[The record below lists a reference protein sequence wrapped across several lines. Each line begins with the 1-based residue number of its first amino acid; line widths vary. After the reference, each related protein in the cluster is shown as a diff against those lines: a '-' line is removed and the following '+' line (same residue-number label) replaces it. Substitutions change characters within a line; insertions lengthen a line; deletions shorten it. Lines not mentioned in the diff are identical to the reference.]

1 MEDQVGD
8 VVETLMGKTE
18 PDKRDWEEI
27 VHLLE
32 IIKRETLRK
41 MSKAQLVAVILD
53 LLAIASQF
61 QGEKERQFKEAVE
74 NILNRNKVNRSS
86 DESKRKTQIEKDTK
100 WIQER
105 HKETPS

>member
-1 MEDQVGD
+1 MDGRALD
-8 VVETLMGKTE
+8 VVETLKTE

-32 IIKRETLRK
+32 VVKRETLRK
-41 MSKAQLVAVILD
+41 MSKDQLIAVILD

-61 QGEKERQFKEAVE
+61 QGEKEKQFKEAVE
-74 NILNRNKVNRSS
+74 NILNRNKVNRSG
-86 DESKRKTQIEKDTK
+86 DESKRKAQIQKDTK

-105 HKETPS
+105 QKQ

>member
-1 MEDQVGD
+1 MDGRALD
-8 VVETLMGKTE
+8 VVETLKTE

-32 IIKRETLRK
+32 VVTRETLRK
-41 MSKAQLVAVILD
+41 MSKDQLIAVILD

-61 QGEKERQFKEAVE
+61 QGEKEKQFKEAVE
-74 NILNRNKVNRSS
+74 NILNRNKVNRSG
-86 DESKRKTQIEKDTK
+86 DESKRKAQIQKDTK

-105 HKETPS
+105 QKQ